1 MLPLYAVSV
10 NAVHTTESC
19 PTVVENNTFNILHS
33 KQPGYIYF
41 SCMAV

>member
-1 MLPLYAVSV
+1 MLLLHAVSV
-10 NAVHTTESC
+10 NAVHTESC

-33 KQPGYIYF
+33 KQPGYICF